1 MKEIQPGIYSQ
12 DDRIY
17 TLNQNEGEDVY
28 GEPLIEVDGQEYR
41 RWKADRSKAGAAVQK
56 GINLGLEQ
64 DDIVL
69 YLGAAS
75 GTTVSHF
82 SDILTDGLVVG
93 VEYSDTVAR
102 KLVQLAEERNNIA
115 PVLGDARKPEGYE
128 HLISEADLVFQDISQ
143 RDQPEI
149 FLKNVEKYMKD
160 DGTALIAVKAK
171 SISDSR
177 DPEDIYSEV
186 KDKLTEK
193 LEIVEE
199 TTLEPYET
207 DHLFLKMKW
216 K

>member
-1 MKEIQPGIYSQ
+1 MDEIQPGIFGQ
-12 DDRIY
+12 GELIY
-17 TLNQNEGEDVY
+17 TLNRNAGEEVY
-28 GEPLIEVDGQEYR
+28 GEDLINENGEEYR
-41 RWKADRSKAGAAVQK
+41 SWEADRSKAGAAVQK
-56 GINLGLEQ
+56 GVDLDLEK

-82 SDILTDGLVVG
+82 SDILEEGLVVG

-102 KLVQLAEERNNIA
+102 KLVRLAEQRDNIA
-115 PVLGDARKPEGYE
+115 PVLGDARNPEGYE
-128 HLISEADLVFQDISQ
+128 HLIQEADVVFQDISQ

-149 FLKNVEKYMKD
+149 FTKNVEKYMKE

-177 DPEDIYSEV
+177 DPEDVYRKV

-199 TTLEPYET
+199 TTLDPYET
-207 DHLFLKMKW
+207 DHLFLRLKW

>member
-1 MKEIQPGIYSQ
+1 MDEIQPGIFGQ
-12 DDRIY
+12 GELIY
-17 TLNQNEGEDVY
+17 TLNRNAGEEVY
-28 GEPLIEVDGQEYR
+28 GEDLINENGEEYR
-41 RWKADRSKAGAAVQK
+41 SWEADRSKAGAAVQK
-56 GINLGLEQ
+56 GVDLDLEK

-82 SDILTDGLVVG
+82 SDILEEGLVVG

-102 KLVQLAEERNNIA
+102 KLVRLAEQRDNIA
-115 PVLGDARKPEGYE
+115 PVLGDARNPKGYE
-128 HLISEADLVFQDISQ
+128 HLIQEADVVFQDISQ

-149 FLKNVEKYMKD
+149 FTKNVEKYMKE

-177 DPEDIYSEV
+177 DPEDVYRKV

-199 TTLEPYET
+199 TTLDPYET
-207 DHLFLKMKW
+207 DH
-216 K
+216 